1 MDCPISY
8 AGRGMDV
15 IETAKARHAELK
27 AQLDAA
33 DVVRPEFQKLEAFL
47 RTADEIKK
55 QHLAGRRAAKDN
67 VIAYVLQQ
75 RPPAEDT
82 SNMAEKILD
91 KFGPTLPI
99 LDIISRLKEAG
110 WRGSGDERKDYKN
123 IYTTLST
130 KPKRFRNVGMAT
142 FERIKKVSK

>member
-1 MDCPISY
+1 
-8 AGRGMDV
+8 MDV

-27 AQLDAA
+27 AQLEAA
-33 DVVRPEFQKLEAFL
+33 DMVRPEFQRLEEFL
-47 RTADEIKK
+47 KTAEELKK
-55 QHLAGRRAAKDN
+55 QHLARRRADKDN
-67 VIAYVLQQ
+67 VVAYVLQ

-82 SNMAEKILD
+82 SNMAEKVLD
-91 KFGPTLPI
+91 QFGPTLPI

-130 KPKRFRNVGMAT
+130 KPKRFRNIGSAT
-142 FERIKKVSK
+142 FERVKKVSK